1 MGMEVSGLAGQLAL
15 TSRLTLDKAVRMAV
29 VQGSRAMELPAG
41 VAGAGGTRSYS
52 RANIC
57 LDEAQS
63 FFSPALC
70 YSFVKL
76 FLNVCLNPYQT
87 ATSGFI
93 IAHFKRPSHG
103 NSYVK
108 IVS

>member
-1 MGMEVSGLAGQLAL
+1 
-15 TSRLTLDKAVRMAV
+15 
-29 VQGSRAMELPAG
+29 MELAAG
-41 VAGAGGTRSYS
+41 VAGAGGARSYG

-57 LDEAQS
+57 LDEAQP
-63 FFSPALC
+63 FFSPVLC

-76 FLNVCLNPYQT
+76 FLNVCLNPYET